1 VVTVGPVM
9 REETDPARDLGS
21 LVVPAA
27 GALVETGDLWEP
39 YYLGGPGG
47 GRVVPVSEFLR
58 DLQATG
64 RPATTQ
70 RSYALALLRW
80 FRFVWAV
87 DVPWDQA
94 TRVEARDFCR
104 YLQLAGKP
112 GGHPAAA
119 RTAPGRRPSP
129 GRFAPSTVAHCETV
143 CRDTEWEE
151 FLGHFE
157 RRRVALGDCG
167 RAYATSCIHEH
178 SCFSDLT
185 VSLLFVCFLAGCGVL
200 ALT

>member
-1 VVTVGPVM
+1 MT
-9 REETDPARDLGS
+9 REETDSARDLGS

-39 YYLGGPGG
+39 YYLSGPGG

-80 FRFVWAV
+80 FRFTWAV

-112 GGHPAAA
+112 GDSRPRPRWCRGSGRRRLGSRRRQL
-119 RTAPGRRPSP
+119 RTA
-129 GRFAPSTVAHCETV
+129 
-143 CRDTEWEE
+143 
-151 FLGHFE
+151 
-157 RRRVALGDCG
+157 
-167 RAYATSCIHEH
+167 ATRSRTI
-178 SCFSDLT
+178 SIP
-185 VSLLFVCFLAGCGVL
+185 VPA
-200 ALT
+200 

>member
-1 VVTVGPVM
+1 VT
-9 REETDPARDLGS
+9 REEADSPRDLGS
-21 LVVPAA
+21 LAVPAA
-27 GALVETGDLWEP
+27 GALAGTGDLWEP
-39 YYLGGPGG
+39 YYLSGPGG

-80 FRFVWAV
+80 FRFTWAV

-112 GGHPAAA
+112 GGQPAAA
-119 RTAPGRRPSP
+119 KP
-129 GRFAPSTVAHCETV
+129 
-143 CRDTEWEE
+143 D
-151 FLGHFE
+151 
-157 RRRVALGDCG
+157 
-167 RAYATSCIHEH
+167 
-178 SCFSDLT
+178 
-185 VSLLFVCFLAGCGVL
+185 VSS
-200 ALT
+200 